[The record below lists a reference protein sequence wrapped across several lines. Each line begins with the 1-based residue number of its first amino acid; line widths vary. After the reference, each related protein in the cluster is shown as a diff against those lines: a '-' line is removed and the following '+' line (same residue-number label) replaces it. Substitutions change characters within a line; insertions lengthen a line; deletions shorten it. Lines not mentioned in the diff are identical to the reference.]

1 MQIPDEEKRRKILQA
16 ASDLF
21 TSRPFH
27 KVLLSDVATAAAV
40 GKGTV
45 YIYFKNKEELYLA
58 VLYQAFERLVDQ
70 LRGSLE
76 SDRTRSPREALG
88 TVVQTS
94 VDYVFRNPQLLELM
108 RSTPLSPDQR
118 APWDEKRRELTGLI
132 EAVIR
137 RGIRSGQFC
146 DPHPELTARFVLGLV
161 RSALLDGIEGV
172 DEQVVTRHILH
183 FLLNSLAAGKMPSGN
198 GKEDR
203 RLLYDDQRCASMPA
217 SGLFRQ
223 ETPVPLSRERDT

>member
-1 MQIPDEEKRRKILQA
+1 MQTPDEEKRQKILQA
-16 ASDLF
+16 ASELF

-70 LRGSLE
+70 LRKSLE
-76 SDRTRSPREALG
+76 SDRACSPQEALRT
-88 TVVQTS
+88 TVHTS
-94 VDYVFRNPQLLELM
+94 VDYAFRNPQLLELM

-118 APWDEKRRELTGLI
+118 TPWDEKRRELTELI

-137 RGIRSGQFC
+137 RGIRTGQFC
-146 DPHPELTARFVLGLV
+146 DPHPELTARFVLGLI
-161 RSALLDGIEGV
+161 RSALLDGIAGV
-172 DEQVVTRHILH
+172 DEQTVTRHILR

-198 GKEDR
+198 STSDR
-203 RLLYDDQRCASMPA
+203 AGPA
-217 SGLFRQ
+217 EALQLGRV
-223 ETPVPLSRERDT
+223 EP